1 MNVDARIQDALQY
14 LEEVNQHPPPGFDK
28 SDIAI
33 LKRHLKVYTT
43 LPIYGFNSSR
53 YDLAIIFDLIIK
65 VYDQPGF
72 DRKSVSMLKKGTS
85 YFSCNFGSLH
95 FKDLLNF
102 TCPMSLDKYLKT
114 WTSDEQKLVYPYE
127 RFASI
132 EEIRQQI
139 EFPPVTEFA
148 TSLKN
153 VVDVDVYDSCR
164 SEYER
169 RLHLPS
175 SHPDK
180 WSTFEDYLKFYN
192 MSDVKPASLALIK
205 QFETYLDNFG
215 TYPNHFLGLPSFAKY
230 AMFSMYNED
239 SPNIFTFPENS
250 DATRLFREGI
260 IGGLT
265 NVYKRHVTLD
275 ESEPA
280 AIRAKY
286 SQRGNKWRKIC
297 FYDINS
303 MYPTTYKENFPCG
316 VGFEWNLTYADR
328 FTKKLMTTRK
338 ISVESLEWLEYMQQE
353 RFTMLTSTSIVYTS
367 TVYTFKM

>member
-1 MNVDARIQDALQY
+1 MNVDSRIMDALQN

-53 YDLAIIFDLIIK
+53 YDLTIIFDLIVK

-114 WTSDEQKLVYPYE
+114 WTSDAQKLVYPYE

-139 EFPPVTEFA
+139 EFPPITEFA
-148 TSLKN
+148 TSLKQD
-153 VVDVDVYDSCR
+153 VDIDVYDSCR
-164 SEYER
+164 QEYER
-169 RLHLPS
+169 RLRLPS
-175 SHPDK
+175 GHPDK

-230 AMFSMYNED
+230 AMFSMYNKD
-239 SPNIFTFPENS
+239 SPSIFTFPENS

-316 VGFEWNLTYADR
+316 VGFEWNPTYADR

-353 RFTMLTSTSIVYTS
+353 RFKILTSTS
-367 TVYTFKM
+367 TV